1 MTDWFSDYPNIASLT
16 KYQIVYDLIID
27 EPYPTPSSLYSF
39 SIPSIDI
46 QGDEINFEF
55 SKLTSGLWGFA
66 YISIQSVA
74 FPNVKS
80 KLYELNIYNPADFVY
95 PFYSSLGDIY
105 SIDKTRAK
113 TGTEFTIQIIMYD

>member
-1 MTDWFSDYPNIASLT
+1 ML
-16 KYQIVYDLIID
+16 ID
-27 EPYPTPSSLYSF
+27 EPYPIPSNLYSF
-39 SIPSIDI
+39 SIPAIDI

-55 SKLTSGLWGFA
+55 SKLTSGLWGYA
-66 YISIQSVA
+66 YVSIQSVA

-80 KLYELNIYNPADFVY
+80 KLYELSIYNPADFVY

-113 TGTEFTIQIIMYD
+113 TGTEFTI